1 MTFPADEIS
10 RISGVEAF
18 IPIADD
24 EINEA
29 WEQVFVVLLQVE
41 EAVNSDLI
49 TITRAD
55 STCVIIDNDGKQ
67 LDSIMK
73 CDLILMFS
81 CCVHVQMFKLDLLD
95 PCTPL
100 LSQILKL

>member
-1 MTFPADEIS
+1 MTFPVDEIS
-10 RISGVEAF
+10 RISAF
-18 IPIADD
+18 IPIVDD

-29 WEQVFVVLLQVE
+29 WKQVFVVLLQVE

-81 CCVHVQMFKLDLLD
+81 CCVHVQMFKLGLLD

-100 LSQILKL
+100 LNQILKL